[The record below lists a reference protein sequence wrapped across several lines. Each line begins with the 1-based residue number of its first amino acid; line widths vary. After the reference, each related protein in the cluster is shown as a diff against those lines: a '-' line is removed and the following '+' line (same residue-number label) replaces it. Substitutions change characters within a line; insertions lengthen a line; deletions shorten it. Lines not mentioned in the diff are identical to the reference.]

1 MKLEKFLIYI
11 FKEFEKKKINYCIL
25 RNYNSLPKKLNSN
38 DIDILIEKK
47 NINSIISI
55 IQKIKKIIL
64 FNQRDYLTSITVSN
78 VKNDNKNFIK
88 IDFLNKICWKGIPYL
103 ENDDI
108 FSNKKKFKKIF
119 FVPDKNHEAIIT
131 FFSSYLVGGWIKK
144 RYQEKIKKI
153 FINNSQKIE
162 KIFSKK
168 FSLKTSSDI
177 VDAVKKNKFK
187 FLLQKLNSLKIELL
201 YRQFSKS
208 FFKSFCIV
216 IIYFLYEL
224 RMKFSRYA
232 LVYLEIE
239 YENLK
244 IKKNIERVLNKKI
257 KLLFNKTSI
266 LNNHSIFNQLILKF
280 HNPIKNQHLLV
291 KYKIKNLNFTNRI
304 FYVPRPD
311 FKIIFN
317 DNKEKSLK
325 YREKKIHYILNRIA
339 KRKINQ

>member
-47 NINSIISI
+47 NINSIINI

-64 FNQRDYLTSITVSN
+64 FNQRDYLTSITVGN
-78 VKNDNKNFIK
+78 IKNDNKNFIK
-88 IDFLNKICWKGIPYL
+88 IDFINKVCWKGIPYL

-119 FVPDKNHEAIIT
+119 FVPDKKHEAIIT

-168 FSLKTSSDI
+168 FSFKTSSDI

-187 FLLQKLNSLKIELL
+187 FLLQKLNRLKIELL
-201 YRQFSKS
+201 YGQFSKS
-208 FFKSFCIV
+208 FVKSFCIV
-216 IIYFLYEL
+216 IIYFLYEI
-224 RMKFSRYA
+224 RMKFSSYS
-232 LVYLEIE
+232 LVYLEIKC
-239 YENLK
+239 ENLR
-244 IKKNIERVLNKKI
+244 IKKYIDKIVHKKI
-257 KLLFNKTSI
+257 KLLFNKTSV
-266 LNNHSIFNQLILKF
+266 LNKFVFLNQLIFKF
-280 HNPIKNQHLLV
+280 YNPIKDPYLLV
-291 KYKIKNLNFTNRI
+291 SYKIVNNNLKNRMSYFFEPEYKLFFSNKKIKNQK
-304 FYVPRPD
+304 FY
-311 FKIIFN
+311 
-317 DNKEKSLK
+317 
-325 YREKKIHYILNRIA
+325 EKKLFNILHGIA
-339 KRKINQ
+339 IKKINK